1 VQKFLFIL
9 IILFFSN
16 YSFSSVIQVGK
27 NKPFHSIHAALQ
39 KANNGD
45 TIFVDGGVY
54 AEGEIKITKSIKL
67 IGKNFPVIDGKNKS
81 QVISAYVNH
90 VLIEGFKVINGGY
103 SSMYDWAGIKLV
115 QCDSCVI
122 QNNILTNNN
131 FGIYLQASTNCIIAN
146 NKISSNITDEM
157 LSGNAIHCWK
167 SSYITIKN
175 NEVSGHRDGIYF
187 EFVINSIIRNN
198 YSHNNI
204 RYGLHFM
211 FSHNNS
217 FIKNTFQKNPSG
229 IAVMYSHG
237 VTMQYNRFEQNW
249 GSAAYGILM
258 KDISD
263 SRVMHNIFRSNTM
276 GIYLEGA
283 SRILIEKNQF
293 ISNGYAMRMLANC
306 NDNTI
311 KQNNFISNSFDVSTN
326 GTMQLNVYENNYWD
340 KYEGYDLNRDGIG
353 DVPYRPVSMYS
364 MVIEQSPAALMLFRS
379 FLVNLL
385 DKAEKVV
392 PAIIPEGL
400 IDDKPLMKRITL

>member
-1 VQKFLFIL
+1 
-9 IILFFSN
+9 
-16 YSFSSVIQVGK
+16 
-27 NKPFHSIHAALQ
+27 
-39 KANNGD
+39 
-45 TIFVDGGVY
+45 
-54 AEGEIKITKSIKL
+54 
-67 IGKNFPVIDGKNKS
+67 
-81 QVISAYVNH
+81 
-90 VLIEGFKVINGGY
+90 
-103 SSMYDWAGIKLV
+103 
-115 QCDSCVI
+115 
-122 QNNILTNNN
+122 
-131 FGIYLQASTNCIIAN
+131 
-146 NKISSNITDEM
+146 
-157 LSGNAIHCWK
+157 
-167 SSYITIKN
+167 
-175 NEVSGHRDGIYF
+175 
-187 EFVINSIIRNN
+187 
-198 YSHNNI
+198 
-204 RYGLHFM
+204 M

>member
-1 VQKFLFIL
+1 MLKLFFIL
-9 IILFFSN
+9 PILFLAN

-27 NKPFHSIHAALQ
+27 NKSFHSIHAALQ

-54 AEGEIKITKSIKL
+54 AEGEIKIIKSIKL
-67 IGKNFPVIDGKNKS
+67 IGKNLPIIDAQKKW
-81 QVISAYVNH
+81 QAISVYVNN
-90 VLIEGFKVINGGY
+90 VLIEGFEVRNSGY

-115 QCDSCVI
+115 QCDSCTI

-146 NKISSNITDEM
+146 NKINSNITDEM

-175 NEVSGHRDGIYF
+175 NNVSGHRDGIYF
-187 EFVINSIIRNN
+187 EFVTNSIIQNN

-217 FIKNTFQKNPSG
+217 FIKNIFQKNPSG

-237 VTMQYNRFEQNW
+237 VTMTGNRFEENW

-263 SRVMHNIFRSNTM
+263 SHVIHNIFRSNTM
-276 GIYLEGA
+276 AIYLEGA

-293 ISNGYAMRMLANC
+293 ISNGYAMRVLANC

-311 KQNNFISNSFDVSTN
+311 KQNNFISNSFDISTN
-326 GTMQLNVYENNYWD
+326 GTMQLNVYKNNYWD
-340 KYEGYDLNRDGIG
+340 KYEGYDLDRNGIG

-364 MVIEQSPAALMLFRS
+364 MVIEQSPAALMLLRS

-385 DKAEKVV
+385 DKTEKVV

-400 IDDKPLMKRITL
+400 IDNKPLMKKIAL